1 MAYFSKPLLLGVLL
15 IFVIKLSSAQE
26 SYPSKNIDVN
36 LRATL
41 LEETPS
47 FYGVE
52 LGHEWRI
59 HEFLGVGV
67 GGGIKHADNFSDLKI
82 FGNNFHADNIDY
94 YNLEGRS
101 TFVNGKITGYLPII
115 YNDDDA
121 IEIQLYATFFSGIAS
136 LRLTGQVD
144 IVSPEETII
153 NEADQRTQPF
163 YGFDFG
169 VTAAFSEQ
177 FAMRIFIGG
186 NSINFKEVT
195 DRLNSQ
201 IVNKPFR
208 FGRVQNEPYFGIGLI
223 YTYSRRKR

>member
-1 MAYFSKPLLLGVLL
+1 MDYLSKPLLLGVLL

-26 SYPSKNIDVN
+26 SYPSKNFDVN
-36 LRATL
+36 LKAAM
-41 LEETPS
+41 LEEAPS

-59 HEFLGVGV
+59 HEFLGIGV
-67 GGGIKHADNFSDLKI
+67 SGGIKHADSFSDLKI
-82 FGNNFHADNIDY
+82 LEDNFHADNIDY
-94 YNLEGRS
+94 YKLEGRS

-115 YNDDDA
+115 YNEDDA
-121 IEIQLYATFFSGIAS
+121 VEIQLYATFYSGLAS

-153 NEADQRTQPF
+153 NEADQQAQPF

-169 VTAAFSEQ
+169 ATAEFSEQ
-177 FAMRIFIGG
+177 FAIRIFVGG

-208 FGRVQNEPYFGIGLI
+208 FGRVQNDPYFGIGLI
-223 YTYSRRKR
+223 YTYSQRKR

>member
-1 MAYFSKPLLLGVLL
+1 MSYFSKPLLLVVSL

-26 SYPSKNIDVN
+26 SYPSKNIDIN
-36 LRATL
+36 LKAAL

-47 FYGVE
+47 FYGLE

-59 HEFLGVGV
+59 HEFFGVGV
-67 GGGIKHADNFSDLKI
+67 GGGFKHADNFSDFEILQD
-82 FGNNFHADNIDY
+82 NFRADNIDY
-94 YNLEGRS
+94 YKLEGRS
-101 TFVNGKITGYLPII
+101 TFVNGKITGYLPIL

-136 LRLTGQVD
+136 LRLTGQLD
-144 IVSPEETII
+144 LVSPEETII

-169 VTAAFSEQ
+169 ATAAFSEH

-201 IVNKPFR
+201 IANRPFR
-208 FGRVQNEPYFGIGLI
+208 FGRVQNEPYFGIGLT
-223 YTYSRRKR
+223 YTYSQRKR